1 MNIIIPEFKILEM
14 SYYLLGKAIFKTCI
28 KQKVPPTIFN
38 EFYNSRK
45 CSDAF
50 RLKYCDGLTVEKI
63 AEQTS
68 YDVRSIYKQL
78 DGDMSTFGRWL
89 VHDSVESKTF
99 ESMRDSIE
107 SAIKTEYKE
116 RNICNTDNRAWK
128 QLRSDCL
135 KALS

>member
-1 MNIIIPEFKILEM
+1 MNIIMPEFKILEM
-14 SYYLLGKAIFKTCI
+14 SYYLLGKSTFKTCI

-45 CSDAF
+45 CSSAF

-63 AEQTS
+63 SEQTS

-78 DGDMSTFGRWL
+78 DGDMSKFGRWL
-89 VHDSVESKTF
+89 VHDCSESEAFEKIRRRLESVISSEYDKRKIATTDSK
-99 ESMRDSIE
+99 S
-107 SAIKTEYKE
+107 
-116 RNICNTDNRAWK
+116 WW